1 MTRTDDASSEGGVG
15 DETHARLRR
24 GAPLNAW
31 FVSLDSLGTA
41 RESPLEAWA
50 TEALGALRL
59 HGVSRFEELPEVDQR
74 ILHRLAGKVWS
85 SLTKIDDKLGT
96 ALQEL
101 STDAL
106 VAASSEELRR
116 ELEPELGISQED
128 RLQLQ
133 TYNRAQEL
141 VEELHG
147 LSGHLRE
154 RTLLVPMPTTA
165 RNRKDWRY

>member
-1 MTRTDDASSEGGVG
+1 MLGGGATNDRLSSQQTRYCSFS
-15 DETHARLRR
+15 
-24 GAPLNAW
+24 
-31 FVSLDSLGTA
+31 
-41 RESPLEAWA
+41 
-50 TEALGALRL
+50 
-59 HGVSRFEELPEVDQR
+59 
-74 ILHRLAGKVWS
+74 HR
-85 SLTKIDDKLGT
+85 DT

-133 TYNRAQEL
+133 SYNRAQEL